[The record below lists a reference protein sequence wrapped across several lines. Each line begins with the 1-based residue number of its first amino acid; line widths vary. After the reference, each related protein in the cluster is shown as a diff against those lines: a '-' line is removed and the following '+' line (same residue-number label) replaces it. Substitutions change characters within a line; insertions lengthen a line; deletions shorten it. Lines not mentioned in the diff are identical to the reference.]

1 VRGTGSANTL
11 IVLEGGARDR
21 GERHGRLLADE
32 IHARLESLAESRR
45 APGVRERLEL
55 LQRNARAALPELV
68 AEVEGIAKGARVP
81 VEDIFSLNAF
91 EALNTPFGCTAVAV
105 PRVRGGA
112 VVAQNWDAPPDE
124 APFLRIL
131 LHLEPDGTQTVMFA
145 SAGGLGWAGISSTG
159 VALLST
165 DLTCRAGP
173 LAGVPSQFLRRFLL
187 RQPDTEAGTRILR
200 SQQFPGGR
208 TYVLGDAS
216 GRAVIVEIA
225 PGQPAAV
232 RELGVPDV
240 RTNHAEV
247 AAVAA
252 SEDVDELERVYPYSR
267 QRHERA
273 VRLLTEFDDGGH
285 VHGRIRDLL
294 TDHDGA
300 PMSICRHPGGA
311 EASVTLAT
319 LVLAPGE
326 GVGSFALGGACGGEF
341 VDIHVPVPEHDPSAA
356 GERHG

>member
-1 VRGTGSANTL
+1 MRGTGSANTL

-32 IHARLESLAESRR
+32 IHARLEPLAEARR
-45 APGVRERLEL
+45 APGVHKRLEL
-55 LQRNARAALPELV
+55 LHHNARAAFPELV
-68 AEVEGIAKGARVP
+68 AEIEGIADGAGVS
-81 VEDIFSLNAF
+81 VDDIFVLNAF
-91 EALNTPFGCTAVAV
+91 EAVDAPFGCTAVAV
-105 PRVRGGA
+105 PRARGGA
-112 VVAQNWDAPPDE
+112 VVAQNWDAPPEE

-131 LHLEPDGTQTVMFA
+131 LHMEPDGTQTVMFA

-173 LAGVPSQFLRRFLL
+173 LAGVPSQFLRRHLL
-187 RQPDTEAGTRILR
+187 RQPDTEACTRILR
-200 SQQFPGGR
+200 AQEFPGGR
-208 TYVLGDAS
+208 TYVLGDAA
-216 GRAVIVEIA
+216 GRAVIAEIA

-232 RELGVPDV
+232 HELASPDV
-240 RTNHAEV
+240 RTNHASD
-247 AAVAA
+247 AAIAA
-252 SEDVDELERVYPYSR
+252 AEDVDERGRVYPYSR

-273 VRLLTEFDDGGH
+273 VRLLGQLDN
-285 VHGRIRDLL
+285 GRIRELL

-300 PMSICRHPGGA
+300 PMSVCRHPGGA

-341 VDIHVPVPEHDPSAA
+341 VDVHVPS